1 MKGYWITCV
10 RRVLKLSC
18 LDGNI
23 QLQIMA
29 HGLSKEELDEQ
40 FEEFLK
46 ESLSDDSL
54 GNSKKKSSILETL
67 GQPRKRETK
76 KKDSVPWWISEE
88 DSDDGEFQARFVKV
102 KKEKKILESHAEIV
116 ENSEQKNP
124 HSNSEAVAPPKPSS
138 SASRSKALSKFKMLE
153 KFHKNKKESY
163 FNEEEGSLA
172 SDSPDNSEGNKFTVC
187 YMMLKSENGLI
198 LKVLPRQTRTKEGML
213 GAKEKFV
220 KIQNASQSMGEG
232 YENMHVEK
240 LQLQESNGV
249 AASLSK
255 DSLETNDSVLASGPN
270 EGIVGVGLDTLEE
283 QEEKEIFFAKL
294 EQEASSTIDY
304 SRLNKEMDSNDS
316 VVLAPFVRNEKN
328 EKGEEEPAHEEK
340 SGSYS
345 EDFEEEADANTAFK
359 TEESQVDQNIVSG
372 VALSP
377 QEQEEASAGMLAKVV
392 LLDSQDS
399 TTELQKAIETSDVA
413 LGEHYLCEEVSGT
426 EINEAGAS
434 YGQTTSDIEALHQAY
449 HHIDQSLQD
458 TDEQK
463 LQDSPVA
470 VSECLV
476 QGVSQNNDI
485 YSKNM
490 STIESDLPTVEELMK
505 PIKGHACNIG
515 SFAAEPESAV
525 KLIGS
530 TANDLVSHLPFEEQ
544 QNNTVWD
551 TNSFDKFNRKESI
564 FLRIAVSDDNFQRVT
579 EKEIQTSEIE
589 PNVLEEK
596 IVQESPL
603 LQQESKTEQ
612 ALQSSLKNEKL
623 ESMATKTMVY
633 KNIRSPAPLHK
644 KKSSYGPH
652 GVARSSGYGKSTSLS
667 KQSFPADEKKTP
679 KENFKKTGV
688 KAKSPADRLRSKA
701 FFATRIIKSAANEPT
716 TKRSINR
723 VRSGQSVV
731 NNLGH
736 QAVDYCRQY
745 QHDLSFSPIKSC
757 DRELYLLKR
766 VQDTEEDLNK
776 ARDLIQQLT
785 STVSQKEKEIET
797 KLVELKTQHEKEL
810 SRLGQENYILQ
821 SKLRSMEE
829 LTKEKSW
836 THHTATV
843 PVTEEKLA
851 QIKKE
856 IEDQEVIIQGY
867 QQENER
873 LYKKMKELQIENKK
887 NEERMFKEN
896 QCLMSELIA
905 LREKIEKTNIQ
916 SQILRDSEGARSQS
930 FTELIS
936 ELCAARKEEAKLQ
949 EEIRR
954 LKQDKQALEVDLG
967 QAKKERDL
975 AKVQIASTSGEK
987 SYEFK
992 VMEESYKQEITN
1004 LKRRL
1009 QWYAENQDLLDK
1021 DAARLKD
1028 ARGEIEKL
1036 KLEVEKLRAEA
1047 GDQSAQQKK
1056 RLRDRAADAKRIQ
1069 DLERQIKEMEGI
1081 LKRRYPN
1088 SLPALIYA
1096 AAATE
1101 KTNDISAK
1109 ANTVDFLEKR
1119 IKKLETELEGKD
1131 DEAKKSLRAMEQQ
1144 FQKIKIQYEQRLV
1157 ELEQLLAYKFMSEPS
1172 KLNGDK
1178 AYSTELEQELQ
1189 NLKTTHQ
1196 ITVKNLQTEI
1206 ENLKSQNFQLKLRS
1220 KKDNKDLEST
1230 DSQMKQ
1236 GNTKD
1241 RLLKLNEE
1249 LVIKNK
1255 EIQDLTKTVEKL
1267 QKERMVMLSDDN
1279 LRNKTD
1285 NKENSTE
1292 TLRKNTSAA
1301 DKRNSSKREPFLSIF
1316 SDDKIYQPQTFSD
1329 SNLSEVLQENA
1340 QLKEELERLSLEM
1353 NQQRVKSQA
1362 KLAYSENNIRRIQ
1375 EDTAEYIASLKA
1387 SHQREV
1393 EKILCQHAREHSTS
1407 KVAEL
1412 NSRIS
1417 TQEILIKH
1425 LQEQI
1430 SEQQRHQE
1438 ALLVS
1443 QMREELL
1450 QKEVTK
1456 LLEELREAK
1465 ENQSPEMK
1473 HFLCLEK
1480 KIKHMETRHAE
1491 REQEIRKAAQL
1502 TQHVTEARQT
1512 HEVEKW
1518 RRLAHRKN
1526 QELEKFRVEL
1536 DSILDVL
1543 RELQKQGVV
1552 IPAPDSSG
1560 FSMTDS
1566 CWKT

>member
-1 MKGYWITCV
+1 
-10 RRVLKLSC
+10 
-18 LDGNI
+18 
-23 QLQIMA
+23 MA
-29 HGLSKEELDEQ
+29 HRFSKEELDEQ

-67 GQPRKRETK
+67 GQPRKKETK
-76 KKDSVPWWISEE
+76 KKDSVPWWLSEE
-88 DSDDGEFQARFVKV
+88 DSDDG
-102 KKEKKILESHAEIV
+102 
-116 ENSEQKNP
+116 
-124 HSNSEAVAPPKPSS
+124 
-138 SASRSKALSKFKMLE
+138 
-153 KFHKNKKESY
+153 
-163 FNEEEGSLA
+163 
-172 SDSPDNSEGNKFTVC
+172 
-187 YMMLKSENGLI
+187 
-198 LKVLPRQTRTKEGML
+198 GML
-213 GAKEKFV
+213 GTNGSFV
-220 KIQNASQSMGEG
+220 KIQNTSQRMGETD
-232 YENMHVEK
+232 ENTHVEK
-240 LQLQESNGV
+240 MQLQKSNGV
-249 AASLSK
+249 AVSLSR

-270 EGIVGVGLDTLEE
+270 QSIVGVGLDTLEE

-294 EQEASSTIDY
+294 EREASSTIDY
-304 SRLNKEMDSNDS
+304 SRLNKELDSNDS
-316 VVLAPFVRNEKN
+316 VLLAPFVRNEKT
-328 EKGEEEPAHEEK
+328 EKGEEESTHEEK

-345 EDFEEEADANTAFK
+345 EDFEEETDVTPAFK
-359 TEESQVDQNIVSG
+359 TEGSQVNQNIMSG
-372 VALSP
+372 VHLSP
-377 QEQEEASAGMLAKVV
+377 QEQEEANTGMLAKVV

-399 TTELQKAIETSDVA
+399 TTELQKSVETSDVA
-413 LGEHYLCEEVSGT
+413 LGERYLPEEVSGI
-426 EINEAGAS
+426 EMNEAGTS

-449 HHIDQSLQD
+449 HHIDQSLGD
-458 TDEQK
+458 TDEQHPHN
-463 LQDSPVA
+463 SAMA

-476 QGVSQNNDI
+476 QGLSQNNDI

-505 PIKGHACNIG
+505 PIKGHSCNIR
-515 SFAAEPESAV
+515 SFDVEPESPV
-525 KLIGS
+525 KLVGS
-530 TANDLVSHLPFEEQ
+530 TANDLISQSPFKEH
-544 QNNTVWD
+544 QNNTVWE
-551 TNSFDKFNRKESI
+551 TNLFEKFNREESI
-564 FLRIAVSDDNFQRVT
+564 SLQTAVNDDNFQRVT
-579 EKEIQTSEIE
+579 EKEIQTSEV
-589 PNVLEEK
+589 PPDVLREK
-596 IVQESPL
+596 IVQDSL
-603 LQQESKTEQ
+603 LSQGSKTKQ
-612 ALQSSLKNEKL
+612 ALRSCSLKNERS
-623 ESMATKTMVY
+623 ESMTTKPMLY
-633 KNIRSPAPLHK
+633 KNIRGPAPLHK

-652 GVARSSGYGKSTSLS
+652 GVVRSSGYGKPTSLS
-667 KQSFPADEKKTP
+667 KQSFPVNEKKTP
-679 KENFKKTGV
+679 KETFKKTSV
-688 KAKSPADRLRSKA
+688 KAKSPADRPRSKEA
-701 FFATRIIKSAANEPT
+701 LFATKIIRSATNEPT
-716 TKRSINR
+716 LKGSINR
-723 VRSGQSVV
+723 VMSGQSVV

-745 QHDLSFSPIKSC
+745 QHDISFSPIKSC

-766 VQDTEEDLNK
+766 VQVAEEDLNT

-785 STVSQKEKEIET
+785 STVSQKEKEMET
-797 KLVELKTQHEKEL
+797 KIVELKTQHEKEL
-810 SRLGQENYILQ
+810 SCLGQENYVLR

-829 LTKEKSW
+829 LTQEKRW
-836 THHTATV
+836 THHMATV

-851 QIKKE
+851 QIQKE

-873 LYKKMKELQIENKK
+873 LYKQMKELQIQNKK

-916 SQILRDSEGARSQS
+916 SQIIQDSEPARNQS

-936 ELCAARKEEAKLQ
+936 ELRAAQKEETKLQ

-975 AKVQIASTSGEK
+975 AKVQIASTLGEK
-987 SYEFK
+987 SYEVK
-992 VMEESYKQEITN
+992 VMEESYKQEITH

-1021 DAARLKD
+1021 DAACLKD
-1028 ARGEIEKL
+1028 AREEIEKL
-1036 KLEVEKLRAEA
+1036 KLEVEKLRTEA
-1047 GDQSAQQKK
+1047 GDQCVQQKK

-1069 DLERQIKEMEGI
+1069 DLERQIREMEGI

-1096 AAATE
+1096 AAAAE
-1101 KTNDISAK
+1101 KTNDLSAK
-1109 ANTVDFLEKR
+1109 TNTVDFLERR

-1144 FQKIKIQYEQRLV
+1144 FQKIKIQYEQRLI
-1157 ELEQLLAYKFMSEPS
+1157 ELEQLLAYKFMSESP

-1178 AYSTELEQELQ
+1178 ATSTELEQELQ
-1189 NLKTTHQ
+1189 NLKKTHQ

-1206 ENLKSQNFQLKLRS
+1206 ENLKSQNSQLKLRS

-1249 LVIKNK
+1249 LVTKNR

-1267 QKERMVMLSDDN
+1267 QKERMVMLSDNN

-1285 NKENSTE
+1285 NKENSADI
-1292 TLRKNTSAA
+1292 LKNNTSAT
-1301 DKRNSSKREPFLSIF
+1301 DKRNSSNSEPFLSIF
-1316 SDDKIYQPQTFSD
+1316 NNDKIYQPHTFSD

-1362 KLAYSENNIRRIQ
+1362 TLAYSENNVRRIQ

-1393 EKILCQHAREHSTS
+1393 EKILCQHAKEHSTS

-1465 ENQSPEMK
+1465 ESQSPEMK

-1480 KIKHMETRHAE
+1480 KIKHIETRHAE
-1491 REQEIRKAAQL
+1491 REQEIQKAAQL
-1502 TQHVTEARQT
+1502 TRHITEARQT

-1518 RRLAHRKN
+1518 RRLAQRKN

-1552 IPAPDSSG
+1552 IPAPNSSG
-1560 FSMTDS
+1560 FSTTDS

>member
-1 MKGYWITCV
+1 
-10 RRVLKLSC
+10 
-18 LDGNI
+18 
-23 QLQIMA
+23 Q
-29 HGLSKEELDEQ
+29 
-40 FEEFLK
+40 
-46 ESLSDDSL
+46 SLSDDSL

-67 GQPRKRETK
+67 GQPRKKETK

-88 DSDDGEFQARFVKV
+88 DSDD
-102 KKEKKILESHAEIV
+102 S
-116 ENSEQKNP
+116 
-124 HSNSEAVAPPKPSS
+124 
-138 SASRSKALSKFKMLE
+138 
-153 KFHKNKKESY
+153 
-163 FNEEEGSLA
+163 
-172 SDSPDNSEGNKFTVC
+172 
-187 YMMLKSENGLI
+187 
-198 LKVLPRQTRTKEGML
+198 GML
-213 GAKEKFV
+213 GSNGIFV
-220 KIQNASQSMGEG
+220 KIQKPSQPMGEC
-232 YENMHVEK
+232 YEHVHVEK
-240 LQLQESNGV
+240 IQLQETNGV

-255 DSLETNDSVLASGPN
+255 DSLETNDSILASGLN
-270 EGIVGVGLDTLEE
+270 QSIAGVGLDTLEE
-283 QEEKEIFFAKL
+283 QEEKEIFFARL
-294 EQEASSTIDY
+294 EREASSTIDY
-304 SRLNKEMDSNDS
+304 SRLNKELDSNDS
-316 VVLAPFVRNEKN
+316 VILTPFVRNEKN
-328 EKGEEEPAHEEK
+328 RKEEESAHEEK

-345 EDFEEEADANTAFK
+345 EDFEEETDDNTAFK
-359 TEESQVDQNIVSG
+359 TEEIQVNQNIMSG
-372 VALSP
+372 VALI
-377 QEQEEASAGMLAKVV
+377 
-392 LLDSQDS
+392 LLDSQES
-399 TTELQKAIETSDVA
+399 TTELQKVIEISDEA
-413 LGEHYLCEEVSGT
+413 HGEHHLPEEISGT

-434 YGQTTSDIEALHQAY
+434 YGQTGSDIEALQQAY
-449 HHIDQSLQD
+449 RHIDQSLRD

-463 LQDSPVA
+463 LHSSPVA
-470 VSECLV
+470 GSECLG

-490 STIESDLPTVEELMK
+490 STTESDLPTVEELMK
-505 PIKGHACNIG
+505 PIKGHSYNTEG
-515 SFAAEPESAV
+515 SDVEPESPM
-525 KLIGS
+525 KLVGS
-530 TANDLVSHLPFEEQ
+530 TANDIMSHLPFKEH
-544 QNNTVWD
+544 QNNTVWE
-551 TNSFDKFNRKESI
+551 TNLFEKFNQEESI
-564 FLRIAVSDDNFQRVT
+564 FLQTALNDKSFQRVT
-579 EKEIQTSEIE
+579 EKEIQTNEVQPDVLKEEIA
-589 PNVLEEK
+589 
-596 IVQESPL
+596 QDFL
-603 LQQESKTEQ
+603 LSQQGSKAEQ
-612 ALQSSLKNEKL
+612 ASQSSLKNEKS
-623 ESMATKTMVY
+623 ESMATKPMVY
-633 KNIRSPAPLHK
+633 KNVRSPAPLHK
-644 KKSSYGPH
+644 KKPSYGPH
-652 GVARSSGYGKSTSLS
+652 GVVRSSGYGKATSPS
-667 KQSFPADEKKTP
+667 KQSFPANEKKTP
-679 KENFKKTGV
+679 RENFKKTSL
-688 KAKSPADRLRSKA
+688 KTRSPADRPRSKEA
-701 FFATRIIKSAANEPT
+701 LFATRIIKSATNEPPS
-716 TKRSINR
+716 KRSSNR
-723 VRSGQSVV
+723 VTSGQAVV

-736 QAVDYCRQY
+736 QAVDYCSQY
-745 QHDLSFSPIKSC
+745 QRDLSFSPIRGC

-766 VQDTEEDLNK
+766 VQDAEDDLNK
-776 ARDLIQQLT
+776 ARDLIQQLN

-797 KLVELKTQHEKEL
+797 KIVELKTQHEKEL
-810 SRLGQENYILQ
+810 SRLSQENYVLQ

-836 THHTATV
+836 THHAATV

-873 LYKKMKELQIENKK
+873 LYKQMKELQMENKK

-896 QCLMSELIA
+896 QSLMSELIA
-905 LREKIEKTNIQ
+905 LREKIEKTNTQ
-916 SQILRDSEGARSQS
+916 SRIMQDFEAAKSQS

-936 ELCAARKEEAKLQ
+936 ELRAARKEEAKLQ
-949 EEIRR
+949 EEIRC

-992 VMEESYKQEITN
+992 VMEESHKQEIAN
-1004 LKRRL
+1004 LKKRL
-1009 QWYAENQDLLDK
+1009 QWYAENQDLLDR

-1028 ARGEIEKL
+1028 AKGEIEKL

-1069 DLERQIKEMEGI
+1069 DLERQIREMEGI

-1101 KTNDISAK
+1101 KTNDLSAK
-1109 ANTVDFLEKR
+1109 KNTVDFLERR

-1131 DEAKKSLRAMEQQ
+1131 DEAKRSLRAMEQQ

-1157 ELEQLLAYKFMSEPS
+1157 ELEQLLAYKFMSES
-1172 KLNGDK
+1172 SRLNGDK
-1178 AYSTELEQELQ
+1178 ANSTELEQELQ
-1189 NLKTTHQ
+1189 NLKSTHQ

-1206 ENLKSQNFQLKLRS
+1206 ENLKSQNSQLKLRS

-1230 DSQMKQ
+1230 GSQLKHS
-1236 GNTKD
+1236 NTKD

-1249 LVIKNK
+1249 LVTKNK

-1279 LRNKTD
+1279 LRNKND
-1285 NKENSTE
+1285 NKENSVE
-1292 TLRKNTSAA
+1292 TLKKNSSAA
-1301 DKRNSSKREPFLSIF
+1301 DKRNSSKSEPFLSIF
-1316 SDDKIYQPQTFSD
+1316 KDDRIYQPQAFSD
-1329 SNLSEVLQENA
+1329 WNLSELLQENA

-1362 KLAYSENNIRRIQ
+1362 TLAYSENNIRRIQ

-1480 KIKHMETRHAE
+1480 KIKHIETRHAE

-1502 TQHVTEARQT
+1502 TPHVSEAKQAQ
-1512 HEVEKW
+1512 EVEKW
-1518 RRLAHRKN
+1518 RRLAQRKN
-1526 QELEKFRVEL
+1526 QDLEKFRVEL

-1552 IPAPDSSG
+1552 IPPPHPSG
-1560 FSMTDS
+1560 FSMSDS

>member
-1 MKGYWITCV
+1 
-10 RRVLKLSC
+10 
-18 LDGNI
+18 
-23 QLQIMA
+23 MA
-29 HGLSKEELDEQ
+29 HRFSKEELDEQ

-54 GNSKKKSSILETL
+54 GNSKKKSSVLETL
-67 GQPRKRETK
+67 GQPRKKETK

-88 DSDDGEFQARFVKV
+88 DSDDGGMRGANGSFVKV
-102 KKEKKILESHAEIV
+102 PNI
-116 ENSEQKNP
+116 
-124 HSNSEAVAPPKPSS
+124 
-138 SASRSKALSKFKMLE
+138 
-153 KFHKNKKESY
+153 
-163 FNEEEGSLA
+163 
-172 SDSPDNSEGNKFTVC
+172 
-187 YMMLKSENGLI
+187 
-198 LKVLPRQTRTKEGML
+198 
-213 GAKEKFV
+213 
-220 KIQNASQSMGEG
+220 SQPVGETG
-232 YENMHVEK
+232 ENMHVEK
-240 LQLQESNGV
+240 IQRRNGV
-249 AASLSK
+249 AVSLSR

-270 EGIVGVGLDTLEE
+270 QSTVGAGLDTLEE

-294 EQEASSTIDY
+294 EREAASTIDY
-304 SRLNKEMDSNDS
+304 SRLNKELDSNDS
-316 VVLAPFVRNEKN
+316 ALLAPFARNEKN
-328 EKGEEEPAHEEK
+328 EKGEEESTHEEK

-345 EDFEEEADANTAFK
+345 DDFEEEADANPAFK
-359 TEESQVDQNIVSG
+359 TEESQVNQNILSG
-372 VALSP
+372 VDLSH
-377 QEQEEASAGMLAKVV
+377 QEQEEANAGMLAKVV

-399 TTELQKAIETSDVA
+399 TTELQKAFETSDVA
-413 LGEHYLCEEVSGT
+413 LGEHQLPEEVSGT
-426 EINEAGAS
+426 EMNEAGTS
-434 YGQTTSDIEALHQAY
+434 YGQTTSDMEALHQAY
-449 HHIDQSLQD
+449 HHVGQSLGD

-463 LQDSPVA
+463 PHDSPVA
-470 VSECLV
+470 ISECLA

-485 YSKNM
+485 CSKNM

-505 PIKGHACNIG
+505 PIKGHSCNIR
-515 SFAAEPESAV
+515 SVDVEPESPV
-525 KLIGS
+525 KLVGS
-530 TANDLVSHLPFEEQ
+530 TANDLISHSPFKEH
-544 QNNTVWD
+544 QNNKIWE
-551 TNSFDKFNRKESI
+551 TNLFEKFNREESI
-564 FLRIAVSDDNFQRVT
+564 FLQPAVNDDNFQRVT
-579 EKEIQTSEIE
+579 EKEIQTSEVQ
-589 PNVLEEK
+589 PDVPRGK
-596 IVQESPL
+596 IVQDSPL
-603 LQQESKTEQ
+603 SQQDGKAKQ
-612 ALQSSLKNEKL
+612 ALRSCSLKNERS
-623 ESMATKTMVY
+623 ESMTT
-633 KNIRSPAPLHK
+633 KNIRSPAPVHK

-652 GVARSSGYGKSTSLS
+652 GVVRSSGYGKPTSFS
-667 KQSFPADEKKTP
+667 KQSFPANEKRAPKETLKKTS
-679 KENFKKTGV
+679 V
-688 KAKSPADRLRSKA
+688 KAKSPADRARSKDA
-701 FFATRIIKSAANEPT
+701 LFATRIIRPATNEPAS
-716 TKRSINR
+716 KGSINR
-723 VRSGQSVV
+723 VMSGQPVV

-736 QAVDYCRQY
+736 QATDYCRQY
-745 QHDLSFSPIKSC
+745 QHDVSVSPTRSC

-766 VQDTEEDLNK
+766 VQVAEEDLNA

-785 STVSQKEKEIET
+785 SRVSQKEKEIET
-797 KLVELKTQHEKEL
+797 KIVELKTQHEKEL
-810 SRLGQENYILQ
+810 SRLGQENFVLQ

-829 LTKEKSW
+829 LTQEKRW
-836 THHTATV
+836 IHHTATV

-873 LYKKMKELQIENKK
+873 LYKQMKELQVQNKK

-905 LREKIEKTNIQ
+905 LREKIEKTNNIQ
-916 SQILRDSEGARSQS
+916 SRILQDSEPARNHS

-936 ELCAARKEEAKLQ
+936 ELRAAQKEETKLQ

-975 AKVQIASTSGEK
+975 AKIQIASTSGEK

-992 VMEESYKQEITN
+992 VMEESYKQEIAH

-1028 ARGEIEKL
+1028 AKEEIEKL

-1047 GDQSAQQKK
+1047 GDQCVQQKK

-1069 DLERQIKEMEGI
+1069 DLERQIREMEGI

-1096 AAATE
+1096 AAAAE
-1101 KTNDISAK
+1101 KTNDLAAK
-1109 ANTVDFLEKR
+1109 TDTVDFLEKR

-1144 FQKIKIQYEQRLV
+1144 FQKIKMQYEQRLV
-1157 ELEQLLAYKFMSEPS
+1157 ELEQLLAYKFMSESP

-1178 AYSTELEQELQ
+1178 AASTELEQELQ

-1206 ENLKSQNFQLKLRS
+1206 ENLKSQNSQLKLRS
-1220 KKDNKDLEST
+1220 KKNNRDLESA

-1249 LVIKNK
+1249 LITKNR

-1267 QKERMVMLSDDN
+1267 QKERMMMLSDNN
-1279 LRNKTD
+1279 LRNKMV

-1292 TLRKNTSAA
+1292 ILKKNTLAT
-1301 DKRNSSKREPFLSIF
+1301 DKRNSSNSEPFLSIF
-1316 SDDKIYQPQTFSD
+1316 NNDKMYQPQTFSGSD
-1329 SNLSEVLQENA
+1329 LSEVLQENA

-1362 KLAYSENNIRRIQ
+1362 TLAYSENNIRRIQ
-1375 EDTAEYIASLKA
+1375 EDAAEYVASLKA

-1393 EKILCQHAREHSTS
+1393 EKILCQHAKEHSAS

-1430 SEQQRHQE
+1430 GEQQKHQE

-1465 ENQSPEMK
+1465 ESQSPAMK
-1473 HFLCLEK
+1473 HFLGLEK
-1480 KIKHMETRHAE
+1480 KIGHIESRRAV
-1491 REQEIRKAAQL
+1491 REQEIQKAAQRW
-1502 TQHVTEARQT
+1502 QQVPEAGPSR
-1512 HEVEKW
+1512 EAERW
-1518 RRLAHRKN
+1518 RRLAQRKN

-1552 IPAPDSSG
+1552 IPAPNPSG
-1560 FSMTDS
+1560 FGTTGS

>member
-1 MKGYWITCV
+1 LT
-10 RRVLKLSC
+10 
-18 LDGNI
+18 
-23 QLQIMA
+23 Q
-29 HGLSKEELDEQ
+29 
-40 FEEFLK
+40 
-46 ESLSDDSL
+46 SLSDDSL

-67 GQPRKRETK
+67 GQPRKKETK

-88 DSDDGEFQARFVKV
+88 DSDG
-102 KKEKKILESHAEIV
+102 
-116 ENSEQKNP
+116 
-124 HSNSEAVAPPKPSS
+124 
-138 SASRSKALSKFKMLE
+138 
-153 KFHKNKKESY
+153 
-163 FNEEEGSLA
+163 G
-172 SDSPDNSEGNKFTVC
+172 
-187 YMMLKSENGLI
+187 
-198 LKVLPRQTRTKEGML
+198 GML
-213 GAKEKFV
+213 GGNGSFV
-220 KIQNASQSMGEG
+220 KMQNASQPMGKTD
-232 YENMHVEK
+232 ENTQVEK
-240 LQLQESNGV
+240 MQLQKSNGV
-249 AASLSK
+249 AVFLSR
-255 DSLETNDSVLASGPN
+255 DSLDTNDSVLASGPDQSN
-270 EGIVGVGLDTLEE
+270 VGVGLDTLEE

-294 EQEASSTIDY
+294 EREASSTIDY
-304 SRLNKEMDSNDS
+304 SRLNKELDSNDS
-316 VVLAPFVRNEKN
+316 VLLAPFVRNEKN
-328 EKGEEEPAHEEK
+328 EKEEESTHEEK

-345 EDFEEEADANTAFK
+345 EDFEEETDANPAFK
-359 TEESQVDQNIVSG
+359 TEGSQRIVFYLTFTFL
-372 VALSP
+372 AL
-377 QEQEEASAGMLAKVV
+377 VV

-399 TTELQKAIETSDVA
+399 TTELQKAVETSDVA
-413 LGEHYLCEEVSGT
+413 LGEHYLPEEVSGI
-426 EINEAGAS
+426 EMNEAGTS

-449 HHIDQSLQD
+449 HHIDQSLGD

-463 LQDSPVA
+463 RQDSAMA

-485 YSKNM
+485 CSNNM

-505 PIKGHACNIG
+505 PIKGHSCNIR
-515 SFAAEPESAV
+515 SIDVEPQSPV
-525 KLIGS
+525 KLVGS
-530 TANDLVSHLPFEEQ
+530 TANDLISPSPFKEH
-544 QNNTVWD
+544 QNNTVWE
-551 TNSFDKFNRKESI
+551 TNLFEKFNGEESI
-564 FLRIAVSDDNFQRVT
+564 FLQTAVNDDNFQRVT
-579 EKEIQTSEIE
+579 EKEIQTSEIQ
-589 PNVLEEK
+589 PDVLREK
-596 IVQESPL
+596 IVQDSPL
-603 LQQESKTEQ
+603 SQQGSKTKH
-612 ALQSSLKNEKL
+612 AFRSCSLKNERS
-623 ESMATKTMVY
+623 ESMTTKPMLF

-652 GVARSSGYGKSTSLS
+652 GVVRSSGYGKPTSLS
-667 KQSFPADEKKTP
+667 KQSFPANEKKAP
-679 KENFKKTGV
+679 KETFKKTSV
-688 KAKSPADRLRSKA
+688 KAKSPADRARSKETL
-701 FFATRIIKSAANEPT
+701 FTTRIIRSATNEPT
-716 TKRSINR
+716 SKGSINR
-723 VRSGQSVV
+723 VMPGQSVV

-736 QAVDYCRQY
+736 QAVDYSRQY
-745 QHDLSFSPIKSC
+745 QHDLSFSPIKST

-766 VQDTEEDLNK
+766 VQVAEEDLNA

-785 STVSQKEKEIET
+785 STVSQKEKEMET
-797 KLVELKTQHEKEL
+797 KIVELKTQHEKEL
-810 SRLGQENYILQ
+810 SRLGQDNYVLQ
-821 SKLRSMEE
+821 SKLRGLEE
-829 LTKEKSW
+829 LTQEKRLM
-836 THHTATV
+836 HHTATI

-851 QIKKE
+851 QIQKE

-873 LYKKMKELQIENKK
+873 LYKQMKELQIQNKK
-887 NEERMFKEN
+887 NEEQMFKEN

-905 LREKIEKTNIQ
+905 IREKIEKTNNIQ
-916 SQILRDSEGARSQS
+916 SRIVQDSEPARNHS

-936 ELCAARKEEAKLQ
+936 ELRAAQKEETKLQ

-954 LKQDKQALEVDLG
+954 LKQDKQALEVDLR

-992 VMEESYKQEITN
+992 VMEESYKQEITH

-1028 ARGEIEKL
+1028 AREEIEKL

-1047 GDQSAQQKK
+1047 GDQCVQQKK

-1069 DLERQIKEMEGI
+1069 DLERQIREMEGI

-1096 AAATE
+1096 AAAAE
-1101 KTNDISAK
+1101 KTNDLSAK
-1109 ANTVDFLEKR
+1109 THTVDFLEKR

-1144 FQKIKIQYEQRLV
+1144 FQKIKMQYEQRLV
-1157 ELEQLLAYKFMSEPS
+1157 ELEQLLAYKFISESS

-1178 AYSTELEQELQ
+1178 ASSTELEQELQ
-1189 NLKTTHQ
+1189 NLKKTHQ
-1196 ITVKNLQTEI
+1196 VTVKNLQTEI
-1206 ENLKSQNFQLKLRS
+1206 ENLKSQNSQLKLKS
-1220 KKDNKDLEST
+1220 KKNNKDLEST

-1249 LVIKNK
+1249 LITKNR

-1267 QKERMVMLSDDN
+1267 QKERMAMLSDNN

-1292 TLRKNTSAA
+1292 ILKKNTLAT
-1301 DKRNSSKREPFLSIF
+1301 DKRNSSNSEPFISIF
-1316 SDDKIYQPQTFSD
+1316 NDDKIYQPHTFSD
-1329 SNLSEVLQENA
+1329 SHLSDVLQENA

-1362 KLAYSENNIRRIQ
+1362 TLAYSENNIRRIQ

-1393 EKILCQHAREHSTS
+1393 EKILCQHAKEHSTS

-1412 NSRIS
+1412 NNRIS

-1430 SEQQRHQE
+1430 NEQQRHQE

-1450 QKEVTK
+1450 QKEVMK

-1465 ENQSPEMK
+1465 ESQSPEMK
-1473 HFLCLEK
+1473 HFLGLEK
-1480 KIKHMETRHAE
+1480 KIRHIETRHAV
-1491 REQEIRKAAQL
+1491 REQEIQKATQL
-1502 TQHVTEARQT
+1502 TQRVTEARQT
-1512 HEVEKW
+1512 REVEQW
-1518 RRLAHRKN
+1518 RRLAQRKN

-1552 IPAPDSSG
+1552 IPAPNSGG